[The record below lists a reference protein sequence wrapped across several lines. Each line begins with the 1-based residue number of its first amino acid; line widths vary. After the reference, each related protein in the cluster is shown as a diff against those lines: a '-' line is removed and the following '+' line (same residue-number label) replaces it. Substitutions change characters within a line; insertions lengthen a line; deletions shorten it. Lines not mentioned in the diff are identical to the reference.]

1 MIRHL
6 LVLSAL
12 SFVAVACAP
21 QDRLLLLPGENGIK
35 TGAVAVLSK
44 TGATVTVLDKAYT
57 DAKVSG
63 NSVESTPTDADT
75 VRRDHGALLDALPKP
90 PTSYILY
97 FKEGTTTLTPESEP
111 ILRALFKDAEERPGA
126 DVQVTG
132 HTDTLGSTPSN
143 DELSLRR
150 AKSIRLLLI
159 ERRLAPHLVRAV
171 GRGERELLVHT
182 EDRARHAKNR
192 RVEITVR

>member
-6 LVLSAL
+6 FLSLTLAL
-12 SFVAVACAP
+12 MVAACAP
-21 QDRLLLLPGENGIK
+21 QDRLLLLPGEHGVK

-44 TGATVTVLDKAYT
+44 TGATVTVVDKAYT
-57 DAKVSG
+57 DARISG
-63 NSVESTPTDADT
+63 ESFEASKTDAEA
-75 VRRDHGALLDALPKP
+75 VRRDHGALIDGLPKP

-97 FKEGTTTLTPESEP
+97 FKEGTTTLTPTSEP
-111 ILRALFKDAEERPGA
+111 ILKALFKDAAERAGA

-132 HTDTLGSTPSN
+132 HTDTLGSTRSN

-150 AKSIRLLLI
+150 AKTIREMLVK
-159 ERRLAPHLVRAV
+159 RGLAAHLVRAV
-171 GRGERELLVHT
+171 GRGERELLT
-182 EDRARHAKNR
+182 QTKDRVRNAENR